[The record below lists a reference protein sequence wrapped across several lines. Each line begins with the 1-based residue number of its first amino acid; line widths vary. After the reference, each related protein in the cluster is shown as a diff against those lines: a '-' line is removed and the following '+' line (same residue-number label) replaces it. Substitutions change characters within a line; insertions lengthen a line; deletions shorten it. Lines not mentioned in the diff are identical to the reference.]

1 VNYRHLLPEEFD
13 LLLDDEVG
21 FGVAPLREHA
31 RECAQCRAQLES
43 ARVVVAALEELPRFA
58 PSFTLA
64 DRVMAQVPVF
74 VPWHVAARDTVVR
87 YVPRSRP
94 ARLAAA
100 GLAAAGG
107 ATLTGATLW
116 LAARGDLVA
125 FATNIAGNHLR
136 DAAAQAGRD
145 GMVAL
150 FGPQVVTTLQQGG
163 LTGLAL
169 IAGGFLLAAAASA
182 FGLRAI
188 ASSARRR
195 S

>member
-1 VNYRHLLPEEFD
+1 MIHRHLLPDEFD

-31 RECAQCRAQLES
+31 RECASCRARLDD

-64 DRVMAQVPVF
+64 DKIMAQVPVF
-74 VPWHVAARDTVVR
+74 VPWHVAARDTLAC
-87 YVPRSRP
+87 YVPQSRP
-94 ARLAAA
+94 ARLVAA

-116 LAARGDLVA
+116 LAARGDLVG
-125 FATNIAGNHLR
+125 FATNIAGSHLR

-150 FGPQVVTTLQQGG
+150 FGSQLVTALQQGQLAG
-163 LTGLAL
+163 LGL

-195 S
+195 A